1 MNPIYLNGIKV
12 PITLPNDCQFHEVM
26 KYLSEK
32 IDPQTALIT
41 SVKINGNEVSN
52 TEDGAVAS
60 TPWVHL
66 DLVEVFTS
74 HPKELANE
82 TLYNLVEFSKFLETQ
97 ATTTA
102 DCVAGEEF
110 QINFN
115 RLIDGI
121 STFTEAI
128 SEVKRVLKLGLFN
141 SIQNLESELLEILKT
156 ILKNKELD
164 QTEPLIQLLREDL
177 VKNIIQWREAGL
189 PSLIRSRD
197 S

>member
-66 DLVEVFTS
+66 DLV
-74 HPKELANE
+74 
-82 TLYNLVEFSKFLETQ
+82 
-97 ATTTA
+97 
-102 DCVAGEEF
+102 
-110 QINFN
+110 
-115 RLIDGI
+115 
-121 STFTEAI
+121 
-128 SEVKRVLKLGLFN
+128 
-141 SIQNLESELLEILKT
+141 
-156 ILKNKELD
+156 
-164 QTEPLIQLLREDL
+164 
-177 VKNIIQWREAGL
+177 
-189 PSLIRSRD
+189 
-197 S
+197 